1 MVDLRLQSLLDSM
14 TEPIDVSSGVI
25 FIVDP
30 TGGLEPVA
38 RMGLTDETLAGLV
51 AAVKNPA
58 HPIAKTAADGLA
70 AYDVTPMAPGG
81 PALRTHLPLIA
92 TRDGKDRVVGVL
104 ALAHEQPIRAGQRPA
119 IEDGVKLAAEAVD
132 RR

>member
-38 RMGLTDETLAGLV
+38 RMGLSDETLAGLV
-51 AAVKNPA
+51 AAVRNPA
-58 HPIAKTAADGLA
+58 HPIARTAADGLTT
-70 AYDVTPMAPGG
+70 YDVTPMAPGG
-81 PALRTHLPLIA
+81 PALRSHLPLIG
-92 TRDGKDRVVGVL
+92 TRDGKERVVGVL
-104 ALAHEQPIRAGQRPA
+104 ALAHDQPIPAAKRPGIEAGT
-119 IEDGVKLAAEAVD
+119 KLAAEAVD